1 VIAVS
6 YCTVCYELIGA
17 GGYMRNIA
25 VIPLTFFLYV
35 CAAWAESPVGMA
47 NGFIKADFKR
57 EVPVPKLNKL
67 LGTGA
72 GYLLVAKQDG
82 TVEAINEETKTT
94 LTFSAKDGDNVL
106 LKQPEA
112 AAIEGDTL
120 YVVDSESSQVVMYSL
135 STSKFLG
142 RFGGK
147 AGGFF
152 GGGDDNVLKSPQ
164 GIAVREGVVYVSD
177 TGNARIQL
185 FGVNG
190 VFMQTLELSMAPAAG
205 ESKEKETPYKL
216 KEATSIA
223 LDAIGRIYVLDMD
236 DGQVKLYETDGRY
249 IKSLPNVGR
258 PVALSVA
265 EDGVYIADATTQV
278 ISKFDHEGK
287 LAYTFGSKGEAKS
300 QFKKIAGIAVEKG
313 QQVFVGDAEKA
324 LVNTFLTVA
333 GTKYELLPKV
343 AGRASVKWV
352 DGIPVEAG
360 ALAGDG
366 KGTIYAVSKDGK
378 SLYKL
383 SATEVIGEI
392 KSEDMELT
400 AVTVDNTGALWVLDK
415 KKKQCAKLDE
425 SGKVVTSFGSGGSGA
440 GQFSN
445 PNSIAIASS
454 GLIFVADRGNRSVQV
469 FRGDGVYLNELG
481 GKSGNLSNPLA
492 LGIDAQDNLYVL
504 EGSRN
509 SVMVFSAMGELI
521 HEFGKLKEGSLF
533 SKPVDLAVTADE
545 VLVLDGNQVKAFS
558 RKGELLRVFGAK
570 SSGAGSMPDPVALA
584 SAGGSSLFV
593 ADRISKKI
601 QSFAVLYKP
610 EAIKQFAAQGKV
622 HGIELRWGQTALPYV
637 KEFRIFRSRTETGG
651 YVQVATTASNTYL
664 DAGLDA
670 DMKYFYRAAAI
681 SDFGYE
687 GETSIAVSAISE
699 KYIPK
704 PLGAIK
710 VETTPWQAKLAWE
723 PVDSKYFAAYRV
735 YQKEGENFVKIG
747 EVVQPEFV
755 KDALLPETKYAY
767 HISVLSTDGTESE
780 KVPVEAVTLVF
791 NRPPLDI
798 EVIKLNDIFSNSYKL
813 YEKNGIGSIRLTNN
827 TDKPMEKIRVSFVLK
842 NFMDYSTEAKIA
854 KLLPGQ
860 SEELVL
866 KAVFNN
872 SILTVTEDSA
882 VQAEIEASFFDN
894 GKRVV
899 FNRSATVNVYDKHRL
914 TWDERER
921 FASFVTPKDPPVLNL
936 ARMVV
941 SEYKETKDE
950 ARLAAA
956 LFNALGVF
964 GLTYIQDP
972 SNPYQISA
980 GKANTVDYIQ
990 FPRET
995 LERKSGDCDD
1005 LVAVYS
1011 AGLESMGV
1019 ATRVIEVPGHMFM
1032 MFSTGIPADDDGYTM
1047 DNLYVI
1053 YEDTLWIPVETTLVG
1068 NSFIKA
1074 WENGSATYY
1083 KFKDKGLTILDVS
1096 KGWESFK
1103 PASLPDS
1110 DWKPNGLTR
1119 AAIDKKFPNDNMSV
1133 LKISSQTKTRHHLQ
1147 ILKTNPSDIE
1157 ANQQMGIT
1165 LAKLGDRQEAMKYF
1179 DKVISLDR
1187 KNAAAMNNRGNLFMI
1202 DDKYAEAQKA
1212 YLAATVASPKDA
1224 QIWVNLARSYT
1235 RTGDTK
1241 KAKAAFVK
1249 AQGLDPNVKE
1259 QYRALGLELLN
1270 AL

>member
-1 VIAVS
+1 
-6 YCTVCYELIGA
+6 
-17 GGYMRNIA
+17 MRNI
-25 VIPLTFFLYV
+25 VIVSFVLSLCVGT
-35 CAAWAESPVGMA
+35 AWAEAPAGMA

-57 EVPVPKLNKL
+57 EMPVPKLNKL
-67 LGTGA
+67 LGVGA
-72 GYLLVAKQDG
+72 GYLFLAKQDG
-82 TVEAINEETKTT
+82 VVEAINEEAKTT
-94 LTFSAKDGDNVL
+94 LTFAAKEGDNVL

-112 AAIEGDTL
+112 AAVEGDTL
-120 YVVDSESSQVVMYSL
+120 YVVDSETNQIVMYSL

-152 GGGDDNVLKSPQ
+152 GGGDDNALKSPQ
-164 GIAVREGVVYVSD
+164 GVAVREGVVYVSD
-177 TGNARIQL
+177 TGNSRIQL

-190 VFMQTLELSMAPAAG
+190 VFLQTLELSAAPVTG
-205 ESKEKETPYKL
+205 EAKELPFKL

-223 LDAIGRIYVLDMD
+223 LDGAGRIYLLDVD
-236 DGQVKLYETDGRY
+236 DSQVKLYESSGRY
-249 IKSLPNVGR
+249 IKTLPSVGK
-258 PVALSVA
+258 PIALSVA

-287 LAYTFGSKGEAKS
+287 LTYTFGSKGEAKS

-324 LVNTFLTVA
+324 LVNAFLAVA
-333 GTKYELLPKV
+333 GAKYEVVPKA
-343 AGRASVKWV
+343 AGRASAKWIGSV
-352 DGIPVEAG
+352 PVEVS

-366 KGTIYAVSKDGK
+366 KGAVYAISKEGK

-383 SATEVIGEI
+383 NTEKVVGEI
-392 KSEDMELT
+392 KPEDMEMT
-400 AVTVDNTGALWVLDK
+400 AVTVDVTGAIWVLDK

-425 SGKVVTSFGSGGSGA
+425 AGKVIASFGSGGSGA

-445 PNSIAIASS
+445 PSSIVIASS

-481 GKSGNLSNPLA
+481 GKSANISNPLA
-492 LGIDAQDNLYVL
+492 LGLDPQDNLYVL
-504 EGSRN
+504 DGGRN
-509 SVMVFSAMGELI
+509 SVMVFSATGDFI
-521 HEFGKLKEGSLF
+521 QEFGKLKEGSLL
-533 SKPVDLAVTADE
+533 SRPTDMEVTADE
-545 VLVLDGNQVKAFS
+545 VLVLDGNQVKAFT

-570 SSGAGSMPDPVALA
+570 VSGVGSLPEPIALA

-610 EAIKQFAAQGKV
+610 EKTKQFAAQGKV
-622 HGIELRWGQTALPYV
+622 HGIELHWAEAAVPYV
-637 KEFRIFRSRTETGG
+637 KEFRIFRSKSENGG
-651 YVQVATTASNTYL
+651 YVQVATTTANVYL

-670 DMKYFYRAAAI
+670 DMKYFYRVAAV

-687 GETSIAVSAISE
+687 GETSVAVSAVSE
-699 KYIPK
+699 KHVPK
-704 PLGAIK
+704 PLSA
-710 VETTPWQAKLAWE
+710 VRAETTPWQVKLTWDAVE
-723 PVDSKYFAAYRV
+723 PQYFAAYRV
-735 YQKEGENFVKIG
+735 YQKEGDNFVKIG
-747 EVVQPEFV
+747 EVAQPEFV

-767 HISVLSTDGTESE
+767 HVSVLSTDGTESE
-780 KVPVEAVTLVF
+780 KVSVEATTLVF

-798 EVIKLNDIFSNSYKL
+798 EVIKLSDIFSNSYKL
-813 YEKNGIGSIRLTNN
+813 YEKNGIGSIKLTNN

-860 SEELVL
+860 SEELTL

-882 VQAEIEASFFDN
+882 VQAEIEASFFEN
-894 GKRVV
+894 GKRVS

-941 SEYKETKDE
+941 SEFKETKDE

-956 LFNALGVF
+956 LFDALGVF

-972 SNPYQISA
+972 SNPYQVTA
-980 GKANTVDYIQ
+980 GKAHTVDYIQ

-1011 AGLESMGV
+1011 AGLEGMGI

-1047 DNLYVI
+1047 NNLYVI

-1074 WENGSATYY
+1074 WESGSATYY

-1096 KGWESFK
+1096 KAWENFK

-1119 AAIDKKFPNDNMSV
+1119 AAIEKKFQNDNMSV
-1133 LKISSQTKTRHHLQ
+1133 LKISSQTKTRRHLEA
-1147 ILKTNPSDIE
+1147 LKTNPSDVE

-1224 QIWVNLARSYT
+1224 QVWVNLARSYT

-1249 AQGLDPNVKE
+1249 AQGLDPKVKE
-1259 QYRALGLELLN
+1259 QYRALGMELLN

>member
-1 VIAVS
+1 
-6 YCTVCYELIGA
+6 
-17 GGYMRNIA
+17 MRNM
-25 VIPLTFFLYV
+25 VIVSLVLSLCIGT
-35 CAAWAESPVGMA
+35 AWAEPPSAMA

-57 EVPVPKLNKL
+57 EIPVPKLDRL
-67 LGTGA
+67 LGSGG
-72 GYLLVAKQDG
+72 GYLFLAKQDG
-82 TVEAINEETKTT
+82 AVEAINEETKTT
-94 LTFSAKDGDNVL
+94 LTFAPKDGDTLL

-112 AAIEGDTL
+112 AAVEGDTV

-152 GGGDDNVLKSPQ
+152 GGGDDNALKSPQ
-164 GIAVREGVVYVSD
+164 GVAVREGVVYVSD
-177 TGNARIQL
+177 TGNSRIQL

-190 VFMQTLELSMAPAAG
+190 VFLQTLELSAAPVTG
-205 ESKEKETPYKL
+205 ETKEPPFKL
-216 KEATSIA
+216 KEATGIA
-223 LDAIGRIYVLDMD
+223 LDGVGRIYVLDTD
-236 DGQVKLYETDGRY
+236 DNQVKLYEPNGRY
-249 IKSLPNVGR
+249 LKSLPSVGK

-278 ISKFDHEGK
+278 ISKFDYDGK
-287 LAYTFGSKGEAKS
+287 LAYTFGSKGESKS

-324 LVNTFLTVA
+324 LVNAFLTVA
-333 GTKYELLPKV
+333 GTKYEEIPKA
-343 AGRASVKWV
+343 AGRASAKWNGSISAEV
-352 DGIPVEAG
+352 I

-366 KGTIYAVSKDGK
+366 KGAVYAISKEGK

-383 SATEVIGEI
+383 DAEKIISEI
-392 KSEDMELT
+392 KPEDMEMT
-400 AVTVDNTGALWVLDK
+400 AVTVDATGAVWVFDK

-425 SGKVVTSFGSGGSGA
+425 TGKVVTNFGSGGSGA

-445 PNSIAIASS
+445 PSSIAIASS

-469 FRGDGVYLNELG
+469 FRGDGVYLNNLG
-481 GKSGNLSNPLA
+481 GQSANISNPLA
-492 LGIDAQDNLYVL
+492 IGIDPQDNLYIL
-504 EGSRN
+504 DGGRK
-509 SVMVFSAMGELI
+509 SVMVFSATGDFI
-521 HEFGKLKEGSLF
+521 HEFGNLKEGNLF
-533 SKPVDLAVTADE
+533 FKPTDLAVTAE
-545 VLVLDGNQVKAFS
+545 EILVLDGSQVKAFT
-558 RKGELLRVFGAK
+558 RKGEFLREFGAK
-570 SSGAGSMPDPVALA
+570 ASGVGSLPEPIALTY
-584 SAGGSSLFV
+584 AGGSSLFV
-593 ADRISKKI
+593 ADRASKKV
-601 QSFAVLYKP
+601 QSFAVIYKP
-610 EAIKQFAAQGKV
+610 EQIKQFVAQGKV
-622 HGIELRWGQTALPYV
+622 HGIELRWTQALVPYV
-637 KEFRIFRSRTETGG
+637 KEFRIFRSKTENGG
-651 YVQVATTASNTYL
+651 YVQVATTTSNVYL

-670 DMKYFYRAAAI
+670 DMKYFYRVAPI
-681 SDFGYE
+681 TDFGYE
-687 GETSIAVSAISE
+687 GQTSVAVTAISE

-704 PLGAIK
+704 SLSAVK
-710 VETTPWQAKLAWE
+710 VETTPWQVKLTWE
-723 PVDSKYFAAYRV
+723 PVEPQYFAAYRV
-735 YQKEGENFVKIG
+735 YQKEGENLVKVG
-747 EVVQPEFV
+747 EVAQPEFI

-767 HISVLSTDGTESE
+767 HVSVLSTDGTESE
-780 KVPVEAVTLVF
+780 KVSVEATTLVF

-798 EVIKLNDIFSNSYKL
+798 EVIKLSDIFSNSYKL
-813 YEKNGIGSIRLTNN
+813 YEKNGIGNIKLTNN

-882 VQAEIEASFFDN
+882 VQAEIEASFFEN
-894 GKRVV
+894 GKRVT
-899 FNRSATVNVYDKHRL
+899 FNRSATVTVYDKHRL

-941 SEYKETKDE
+941 SEFKETKDE

-972 SNPYQISA
+972 SNPYQVTA
-980 GKANTVDYIQ
+980 GKAHTVDYIQ

-1011 AGLESMGV
+1011 AGLEGMGI

-1032 MFSTGIPADDDGYTM
+1032 MFSTGIPADEDGYTM

-1053 YEDTLWIPVETTLVG
+1053 HEDTLWIPVETTLVG

-1074 WENGSATYY
+1074 WEIGSATYY

-1096 KGWESFK
+1096 KAWENFK

-1119 AAIDKKFPNDNMSV
+1119 AAIDKKFPNDNTSV
-1133 LKISSQTKTRHHLQ
+1133 MKISSQSKTRHHLE
-1147 ILKTNPSDIE
+1147 ILKANPSDVE

-1249 AQGLDPNVKE
+1249 AQGLDPKVKE
-1259 QYRALGLELLN
+1259 QYRALGMELLN